1 MQSNADA
8 DALIATL
15 LHQALLMLT
24 RNELRQAFSTTG
36 VGEFTIISF
45 LFARH
50 AQPDRARTIVC
61 HD

>member
-15 LHQALLMLT
+15 LHQALLMLN

-50 AQPDRARTIVC
+50 A
-61 HD
+61 